1 MNVKMV
7 KKSRKW
13 LFLLQ
18 KYGKQ
23 YCAYKT
29 LIINIFTF
37 RTTI

>member
-1 MNVKMV
+1 MNVQMV

-29 LIINIFTF
+29 FNNKHFHI
-37 RTTI
+37 